1 MKLKKLGLIALV
13 LIILGIFAVTLV
25 FAEET
30 RTFGIVSIRE
40 GGYGYQANTKN
51 VWKIVEYD
59 GNNFTYDNAIYCL
72 KAGQGFGDNAHIEKR
87 DYNVSYDMKQYSVI
101 PNSVK
106 AILPTDTENKV
117 TINGKEYTYTN
128 YNAVLALLD
137 NFYLPK
143 DASASKIKEAIRK
156 AVFPELEKDEFLLTD
171 DDIEVVQQLAV
182 WYFSNPD
189 SSDPY
194 HMETLPALQLTTIEG
209 GLGPFDTTLDD
220 IDPTWQ
226 RQTQAAELYKFLVEK
241 AKINA
246 ENYGNGDTRGET
258 IIPAEIMDTEISN
271 EIIKGEIV
279 VGPFSIRELST
290 DVDYEISLKVTKNDE
305 NVSDTTSGISYRVLD
320 KNKNA
325 LEEGKTLKDLVNEE
339 FYISIAENE
348 DVTKLNFELKV
359 LYSEKTLTFWTV
371 GGQEL
376 LEQPV
381 AVIETVEKEISK
393 NFDLNIVRPEFDL
406 ALRKFITN
414 INGVDVLTREPQ
426 VNVEELKTGNATTA
440 KYTHPKTAI
449 AVNTGDIVTYTI
461 RVYNEGE
468 LAGYAEEITDYI
480 PEGLGF
486 IIGYN
491 NNASNHWKVSD
502 EGSLNT
508 IKLSSIPNATQ
519 NLELSDF
526 TGITSLND
534 VNIVTGKAK
543 ITSDLL
549 KYKEGETTNLIQE
562 FNKETGYLD
571 YKDIKVTCVVVETDS
586 TKNTLKNI
594 AEVTKDLDKYGAEV
608 EDRDSEPNNVDITKY
623 PTDSNVEDDDDY
635 ENLVIKDFDLALR
648 KFITEVDGEAV
659 NNRYPIPVIDEATG
673 TITYSHPKDVV
684 RVKNGSVVIYTIRIY
699 NEGAVDGYAKVV
711 KDTLPAGLDFI
722 PDNEINKKYGWT
734 VSDDGR
740 TVQTTYLSKESSES
754 NLIKAYNSATMV
766 GPDYKD
772 VKIACVVNLPNN
784 SNEILINTAEIQDDS
799 NKDGNDV
806 IDQDSTPGN
815 NVEGEDD
822 IDIEKVQIVNFDL
835 ALRKFIT
842 GVNNEEVTTR
852 VPVVNVA
859 QDGTITYTH
868 PKDPVE
874 VKNKDVVIYTIR
886 VYNEGNTNGFAT
898 EIKDN
903 VPEGLVFL
911 PQSQINVEYGW
922 TVSEDGKTI
931 TTNYLSEEKS
941 ASNELLGFNK
951 SEMETPDYKDVKV
964 AFMVDENAIPEDR
977 TIINIAEIS
986 KDDNEFDADDEDS
999 TPNNGVEGEDDIDKE
1014 YLIVKYFDLSLL
1026 KWVTGAKVTVEGKT
1040 TTYET
1045 GHTGYENPENP
1056 LKIAV
1061 DKKKIDQT
1069 EVKFI
1074 FKIKVTNE
1082 GQIAGYATELKD
1094 HIPAGLEFVAS
1105 DNPNWT
1111 LNENGEVVTN
1121 QLKDTLLNPGDSAE
1135 VEIIL
1140 TWIKDG
1146 NNIGLKTNVAEIS
1159 EDKNDA
1165 DSDDIDSTPNNN
1177 VPGEDD
1183 IDDAP
1188 VMLEIKTGS
1197 GENYIWL
1204 FTVCTLI
1211 FGGGVFFI
1219 RRFVL

>member
-1 MKLKKLGLIALV
+1 MKLKKIGLITLV
-13 LIILGIFAVTLV
+13 LIILGIFAATLV

-40 GGYGYQANTKN
+40 GGYGYQANAKN

-106 AILPTDTENKV
+106 NILPSDTKNTV
-117 TINGKEYTYTN
+117 IINEKEYTYTN

-143 DASASKIKEAIRK
+143 DASASKIKEAIRTT
-156 AVFPELEKDEFLLTD
+156 VFPDLEKEEFLLTD

-182 WYFSNPD
+182 WYFSNPEAT
-189 SSDPY
+189 DPY
-194 HMETLPALQLTTIEG
+194 HMEKLPALQLTTVEG
-209 GLGPFDTTLDD
+209 GLGPFDITLDD

-226 RQTQAAELYKFLVEK
+226 RQTQASELYTFLINS
-241 AKINA
+241 AKMNA
-246 ENYGNGDTRGET
+246 SNYGDGDTRGDV
-258 IIPAEIMDTEISN
+258 IVPVEILDTKISN
-271 EIIKGEIV
+271 EIINGEIV
-279 VGPFSIRELST
+279 VGPFGINELAT
-290 DVDYEISLKVTKNDE
+290 DVNYEISLKVTDNSNTEK
-305 NVSDTTSGISYRVLD
+305 TYKILD
-320 KNKNA
+320 KNKNP

-339 FYISIAENE
+339 FYISVTENK
-348 DVTKLNFELKV
+348 DITKLNFELKV
-359 LYSEKTLTFWTV
+359 LYNEKRLTFWTV

-381 AVIETVEKEISK
+381 VVIETVEKDISK
-393 NFDLNIVRPEFDL
+393 DFELDIVRPEFDL

-426 VNVEELKTGNATTA
+426 VDVEKLKTGDETTA

-486 IIGYN
+486 IVGYN
-491 NNASNHWKVSD
+491 DNALNHWKISE

-508 IKLSSIPNATQ
+508 IKLSSISNATQ
-519 NLELSDF
+519 NLKLSDF
-526 TGITSLND
+526 TGVTSLND
-534 VNIVTGKAK
+534 VNVVTGKAK

-562 FNKETGYLD
+562 FNKETGYLA

-608 EDRDSEPNNVDITKY
+608 EDRDSTPKNVDIDKY
-623 PTDSNVEDDDDY
+623 PTNTNVEDDDDF

-648 KFITEVDGEAV
+648 KFITEVDGQAV
-659 NNRYPIPVIDEATG
+659 NNRYPTPVIDEATG
-673 TITYSHPKDVV
+673 TIKYNHPKDVV
-684 RVKNGSVVIYTIRIY
+684 RVKNGSVVVYTIRVY
-699 NEGAVDGYAKVV
+699 NEGAADGYAKVV
-711 KDTLPAGLDFI
+711 KDTLPTGLDFL
-722 PDNEINKKYGWT
+722 PNNEVNKKYGWT
-734 VSDDGR
+734 VSEDGR

-754 NLIKAYNSATMV
+754 NLIKAFNTATMI

-799 NKDGNDV
+799 NKEGNDV
-806 IDQDSTPGN
+806 TDQDSTPGN

-842 GVNNEEVTTR
+842 GVNDEEITTR

-859 QDGTITYTH
+859 EDGTITYTH

-886 VYNEGNTNGFAT
+886 VFNEGNTNGFAT

-911 PQSQINVEYGW
+911 PQSQINIEYGW

-941 ASNELLGFNK
+941 SSNELSGFNK
-951 SEMETPDYKDVKV
+951 TTMETPDYKDVKV
-964 AFMVDENAIPEDR
+964 AFMVDEKAMPEDR
-977 TIINIAEIS
+977 VIINIAEIS

-999 TPNNGVEGEDDIDKE
+999 TPNNNVEGEDDIDKE
-1014 YLIVKYFDLSLL
+1014 YLVVKYFDLSLL
-1026 KWVTGAKVTVEGKT
+1026 KWVTGARVTVDGKV

-1056 LKIAV
+1056 LKISI
-1061 DKKKIDQT
+1061 DKKKIDKT

-1111 LNENGEVVTN
+1111 LNEKGEVVTN
-1121 QLKDTLLNPGDSAE
+1121 QLKDVLLNPGESAD

-1165 DSDDIDSTPNNN
+1165 DSDDIDSIPDNN

-1188 VMLEIKTGS
+1188 VILEIKTGS

-1204 FTVCTLI
+1204 FTAGVVI
-1211 FGGGVFFI
+1211 FGAGVFFI
-1219 RRFVL
+1219 RRYVI